1 MRSPKQTQ
9 SVAKPAKAQTEE
21 AQATP
26 PTGGQ
31 DAEALLK
38 ADHRA
43 VEALFKKYDPAFV
56 LLDEDMATRR
66 IFFVLAR
73 RLGKKCYVVSHG
85 IPGASGVSGW
95 FVGVNR
101 ADVAAHRRH

>member
-43 VEALFKKYDPAFV
+43 VEALFKKY
-56 LLDEDMATRR
+56 EGETSATRKGEIAKE
-66 IFFVLAR
+66 IFGRVRESL
-73 RLGKKCYVVSHG
+73 
-85 IPGASGVSGW
+85 
-95 FVGVNR
+95 
-101 ADVAAHRRH
+101 